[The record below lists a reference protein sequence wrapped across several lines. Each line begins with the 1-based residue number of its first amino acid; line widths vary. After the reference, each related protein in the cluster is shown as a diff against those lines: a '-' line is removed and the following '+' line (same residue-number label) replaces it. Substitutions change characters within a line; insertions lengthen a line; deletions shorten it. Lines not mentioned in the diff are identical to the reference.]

1 MKEFSALPVLNLHAM
16 HWNSRANGPGNRA
29 VFWFQ
34 GCSLRC
40 LGCFNPETHAHAP
53 RLLVPVSE
61 LLGRIEQCQATLE
74 GITVSGGEPLEQPTG
89 LLHLLCG
96 IRERTRL
103 SVVLFSGL
111 TRDRIKGLPVG
122 PEILAAAD
130 ILIAGPFVRE
140 LRMANGL
147 RGSSNQE
154 IRLLSNRYD
163 LDQIT
168 GTPVGEVHIDPRG
181 IVSVTGID
189 PPTL

>member
-1 MKEFSALPVLNLHAM
+1 MPVLNLHAM

-40 LGCFNPETHAHAP
+40 PGCFNPETHTHAP
-53 RLLVPVSE
+53 CLLVPVSE
-61 LLGRIEQCQATLE
+61 LLVRIEQCQAALE
-74 GITVSGGEPLEQPTG
+74 GITVSGGEPLEQPTE
-89 LLHLLCG
+89 LLHLLRG

-111 TRDRIKGLPVG
+111 TRDRIEALSVG
-122 PEILAAAD
+122 PELLAAAD
-130 ILIAGPFVRE
+130 VLIAGPFVRE
-140 LRMANGL
+140 LGMAEGL

-154 IRLLSNRYD
+154 IHLLSNRYD
-163 LDQIT
+163 LDRIA

-189 PPTL
+189 PPSL